1 MPIIQLPS
9 IRELNVKIVVAGVGF
24 QIIYKKRNLSLA
36 CSEEGVMRV
45 LKLFCRRC
53 GHQGL
58 IIKEFLI
65 LSVIAHCQKC
75 GERHYFDKDEIRD
88 WFEAE

>member
-1 MPIIQLPS
+1 MKVLQMLC
-9 IRELNVKIVVAGVGF
+9 
-24 QIIYKKRNLSLA
+24 KK
-36 CSEEGVMRV
+36 
-45 LKLFCRRC
+45 C

-58 IIKEFLI
+58 IIKEFLV

-75 GERHYFDKDEIRD
+75 GERHYFDKEEVRD